1 MKKTFIIDFIL
12 NGILGV
18 CFLITAEYVYL
29 RLTPAS
35 NFFKYISLTPVKE
48 EFLTNE
54 KPTFTTKSVYY
65 KANDMKW
72 NDILYCFDEGKLI
85 LVDTQSSEA
94 NHFIPKRGLGV
105 ISEIDWIYKGA
116 LPSFKT
122 ECYIKSNITMVLDF
136 QVKKVAEVETTKFKI
151 NQ

>member
-1 MKKTFIIDFIL
+1 M
-12 NGILGV
+12 G
-18 CFLITAEYVYL
+18 AY
-29 RLTPAS
+29 S
-35 NFFKYISLTPVKE
+35 NPQ
-48 EFLTNE
+48 
-54 KPTFTTKSVYY
+54 
-65 KANDMKW
+65 
-72 NDILYCFDEGKLI
+72 I

-105 ISEIDWIYKGA
+105 ISETDWIYKGA